1 MRHRVAICG
10 ILTESNTFT
19 LADCD
24 PSLFTVLRG
33 PGLLAS
39 YEWPRRLGEEAA
51 EVEWVPLL
59 RAQATAAGEM
69 RPQTWDAFAA
79 EIYAGLA
86 AARPLAGVYL
96 DLHGAVKVR
105 GRDRAEERFVRR
117 VREIAGPD
125 TVLSASMDPHGALSQ
140 ELAGLV
146 DLATSF
152 RHSPHTDVWEAR
164 ERAVRNLLRVLRAG
178 RRPAKAWARVP
189 ILLPGE
195 RTATLAEP
203 GRTVFGA
210 AQAAV
215 AAHGVLDAAIWLGFA
230 WADEPRNSGSVL
242 VTGWDRQAA
251 LACAAELAR
260 GFWAAR
266 DCFTIV
272 AERFG
277 PAAAALDFVAA
288 GAPRPVWISDAG
300 DNTTAGGSGDTTV
313 LLTEVLARADLRG
326 TRVLIAPLVDRA
338 AVAAAVKAGPGVHL
352 DLAIGAATDARFAPS
367 APGPWRVER
376 LVAGHYPDDGAGGLG
391 GTVAALLS
399 RGDVGVLVQ
408 AMRSK
413 FTPAD
418 DRTIRGRAMPGN
430 AWIDPA
436 GWDVVVVK
444 NGYLFPSQAERA
456 ASSFM
461 ALTPGGTDLDAGRL
475 GFGRLERPIF
485 PLDRDFVPDLAP
497 RLLGPA

>member
-1 MRHRVAICG
+1 MRPRIAICG

-19 LADCD
+19 LDDCD
-24 PSLFTVLRG
+24 PSQFTVLRG
-33 PGLLAS
+33 AELLDS
-39 YEWPRRLGEEAA
+39 YEWPRRLGSDVADR
-51 EVEWVPLL
+51 VDWMPIL

-69 RPQTWDAFAA
+69 RPETWDAFAA

-86 AARPLAGVYL
+86 AAGPLAGVYL

-105 GRDRAEERFVRR
+105 GRDRAEETLVRR
-117 VREIAGPD
+117 VRSITGPD
-125 TVLSASMDPHGALSQ
+125 AVLSASMDPHGAMSQ

-152 RHSPHTDVWEAR
+152 RHAPHIDVWETR
-164 ERAVRNLLRVLRAG
+164 ERAVRNLSRILDAG
-178 RRPAKAWARVP
+178 RKPVKAWARVP
-189 ILLPGE
+189 VLLPGE
-195 RTATLAEP
+195 RTSTVVEP

-210 AQAAV
+210 AAPAV

-230 WADEPRNSGSVL
+230 WADEPRNTGTVL
-242 VTGWDRQAA
+242 VTGWDAAAA

-266 DCFTIV
+266 DGFTVV
-272 AERFG
+272 AERYG
-277 PAAAALDFVAA
+277 PLPEALDFVAA

-313 LLTEVLARADLRG
+313 VLTEVLSRADLRG
-326 TRVLIAPLVDRA
+326 VRVLIAPLVDGA
-338 AVAAAVKAGPGVHL
+338 AVAAAAAASPGAVL
-352 DLAIGAATDARFAPS
+352 DRAIGAAVDARFAPP

-376 LVAGHYPDDGAGGLG
+376 LVEGHYPGEGV
-391 GTVAALLS
+391 VASLLT

-408 AMRSK
+408 AMRAK
-413 FTPAD
+413 FTPLD
-418 DRTIRGRAMPGN
+418 DRTFRGRKMPGN

-444 NGYLFPSQAERA
+444 NGYLFPSQAKRA
-456 ASSFM
+456 TSSFM
-461 ALTPGGTDLDAGRL
+461 ALTPGGTDLDLGRL
-475 GFGRLERPIF
+475 GFRRLARPVF
-485 PLDRDFVPDLAP
+485 PLDRDFEADLTPVLLP
-497 RLLGPA
+497 R